1 MKDHLSDRDLVQL
14 HRGFYIFGDDA
25 CLKIL
30 FELDR
35 FGEKNFTE
43 LKEQL
48 DINPAT
54 LSKKLKLLSEVGIV
68 ASDRTHD
75 HLRVYY
81 SVANHQRPL
90 RRLLD
95 AFERLAYDL

>member
-1 MKDHLSDRDLVQL
+1 MKQHLKEPELVTL
-14 HRGFYIFGDDA
+14 ERGFYLLGDSA

-35 FGEKNFTE
+35 YGEKNFTE
-43 LKEQL
+43 LRDNL
-48 DINPAT
+48 SINPAT
-54 LSKKLKLLSEVGIV
+54 LSKKLRLLTEVGLI
-68 ASDRTHD
+68 APDRTHD

-81 SVANHQRPL
+81 SLSQHQKPL

-95 AFERLAYDL
+95 SFERLAHEL